1 MTVGGGAASLS
12 WSVFILRSLKYEGV
26 PFNKI
31 SFGLFEKENL
41 IGGNIK
47 WVRWNSPANYDGSF
61 GMTLCATQIALRLWV
76 NASLYLGISDA

>member
-31 SFGLFEKENL
+31 SFGLFEKEDL
-41 IGGNIK
+41 VGGNIK
-47 WVRWNSPANYDGSF
+47 WVSSIVPLHHDNIIQFNTF
-61 GMTLCATQIALRLWV
+61 
-76 NASLYLGISDA
+76 LYNVFFVFSS